1 MATINNTDYLFL
13 SAYIR
18 AREVNLL
25 GEKRLEQMVEAADFD
40 EAAQVL
46 TQCGYPEL
54 AGASDGQLE
63 AAFQDR
69 RAAFLR
75 DMENL
80 CPEKQLVTA
89 FRLKYD
95 YHNAKVL
102 VKSGGGAGSESLFS
116 PCGRV
121 SPQALM
127 SAWAEDSW
135 RPVPSPLAAAIREA
149 RTALARTGNPQLADI
164 GLDKAYFA
172 ELLSLTETLSDGFYT
187 GYARLC
193 IDIANLRTAVRCVRG
208 RMDESILR
216 AAVIDGGNVSAQR
229 VARRVYGEGVEAVFR
244 DRALASCAQLGQ
256 AAIDGQPL
264 AGFERACDNALT
276 AYLAGAKA
284 VSFCPAAAVAYLAAL
299 EGEIVAAR
307 MLLLGKRSGLS
318 ADILRERLRES
329 YV

>member
-1 MATINNTDYLFL
+1 MSKVDSTKYLFL
-13 SAYIR
+13 SSYIR

-25 GEKRLEQMVEAADFD
+25 DGKRLEQMVEAADFD
-40 EAAQVL
+40 EAAQIL

-54 AGASDGQLE
+54 AGASDAQLE
-63 AAFQDR
+63 QAFQDR
-69 RAAFLR
+69 RAAFLQ

-80 CPEKQLVTA
+80 CPEKQLVDA

-102 VKSGGGAGSESLFS
+102 VKSGGGAGSEALLS

-121 SPQALM
+121 SPHQLM
-127 SAWAEDSW
+127 SAYAEDSW
-135 RPVPSPLAAAIREA
+135 QKVPSPLASAIREA
-149 RTALARTGNPQLADI
+149 RTALARTGNPQLADM

-172 ELLSLTETLSDGFYT
+172 ELLSITETLSDGFYT
-187 GYARLC
+187 GYVRLT
-193 IDIANLRTAVRCVRG
+193 IDIANLRSAVRCIRG

-216 AAVIDGGNVSAQR
+216 SALIDGGTVSTQR
-229 VARRVYGEGVEAVFR
+229 IARHAYGEGVAAAFR
-244 DRALASCAQLGQ
+244 DRALASCAQLGY
-256 AAIDGQPL
+256 AAIEGAPL

-276 AYLAGAKA
+276 AYLAGAKQVPFGPA
-284 VSFCPAAAVAYLAAL
+284 VAVAYLASL

-307 MLLLGKRSGLS
+307 MILLGKRGGV
-318 ADILRERLRES
+318 APEILRERLRES